1 MAHTY
6 VLFGASGDLTRRKLI
21 PALYRSFRKD
31 RLPPDTR
38 VVGMARSE
46 LDDESFRDRL
56 AGFAGDILGDD
67 FDADAWNDF
76 AERIHYRP
84 GDVTELADVEALS
97 AHLDELDGGDAHR
110 ILYLATSPSLY
121 ESALENLGRAGLAS
135 ENGDG
140 SRRVVV
146 EKPFGTDLASA
157 RSLNDVVHRSF
168 EEHQVYRIDHYLGK
182 ETVQNLLVLRFAN
195 SIFEP
200 VWNRNY
206 IDHVQITVAEED
218 LVGTRGPYYD
228 EAGVLRLSLIHI

>member
-140 SRRVVV
+140 SR
-146 EKPFGTDLASA
+146 
-157 RSLNDVVHRSF
+157 
-168 EEHQVYRIDHYLGK
+168 
-182 ETVQNLLVLRFAN
+182 
-195 SIFEP
+195 
-200 VWNRNY
+200 
-206 IDHVQITVAEED
+206 
-218 LVGTRGPYYD
+218 
-228 EAGVLRLSLIHI
+228 LSLIHI